1 MSSETQIPEKNPATT
16 AQEDAANTR
25 ARKKRMLM
33 IGGGF
38 ALIGGAWLAYHLLVG
53 RYFEKTDN
61 AYVGGSI
68 VAVNAQTQGTVE
80 AILAEENQA
89 VKAGQDLVKLNAT
102 DAQVALSQAS
112 AQLAETTRQ
121 IQQAFNNTSVA
132 NAQVTQA
139 LTAVQ
144 GAQSALKTAQDAV
157 SRRAPLVK
165 TGAVSREEFATA
177 QDALV
182 RAKSALASAQAASIV
197 AKTQSNTASA
207 QVQGTD
213 VAHHPSVE
221 RAKAAFRAAY
231 INKKRL
237 AVVAPIDGIIAKRF
251 VQVGQSVAPN
261 VPLMNIVAANQV
273 WIDAN
278 FKETQ
283 LANLRVGQ
291 PVEVR
296 ADMYGNA
303 VEFKGKV
310 QGIAMGTGSAFSLIP
325 AQNATG
331 NWIKIVQ
338 RVPVRIVL
346 DDPEQLKK
354 APLRV
359 GMSIAA
365 TVDTHERDLPL
376 IGSVT
381 GDTAPSNLSTEVYA
395 QDEAEADAAA
405 MDIINKNQR

>member
-1 MSSETQIPEKNPATT
+1 MSTENQTPETESTATPIAPTSEPSLTPEQET
-16 AQEDAANTR
+16 ANSR
-25 ARKKRMLM
+25 ARKKRMILV
-33 IGGGF
+33 GGGF
-38 ALIGGAWLAYHLLVG
+38 ALIGAAWLAYYLLVG
-53 RYFEKTDN
+53 RYYEETDN

-80 AILAEENQA
+80 AILAEENQE
-89 VKAGQDLVKLNAT
+89 VKAGQSLVKLNAT
-102 DAQVALSQAS
+102 DAAVALSQAS

-132 NAQVTQA
+132 NAQLKQA
-139 LTAVQ
+139 QVAV
-144 GAQSALKTAQDAV
+144 KTAQDAV
-157 SRRAPLVK
+157 NRRAPLVG
-165 TGAVSREEFATA
+165 TGAVSKEEFAS
-177 QDALV
+177 
-182 RAKSALASAQAASIV
+182 AKDTLARAQAALQV
-197 AKTQSNTASA
+197 ASSQSSTAIA
-207 QVQGTD
+207 QVSGTD
-213 VAHHPSVE
+213 VSHHPSVE

-231 INKKRL
+231 INQKRL
-237 AVVAPIDGIIAKRF
+237 AILAPMDGIIAKRF
-251 VQVGQSVAPN
+251 VQVGQSVSPN

-273 WIDAN
+273 WVDAN

-291 PVEVR
+291 PVEIR
-296 ADMYGNA
+296 ADVYGSSA
-303 VEFKGKV
+303 DFKGKV
-310 QGIAMGTGSAFSLIP
+310 QGIAIGTGSAFSVLP

-365 TVDTHERDLPL
+365 TVDTHQRDLPL
-376 IGSVT
+376 IGAVT
-381 GDTAPSNLSTEVYA
+381 GDAAPANLSTTVYE
-395 QDEAEADAAA
+395 QDEKDADDAAMA
-405 MDIINKNQR
+405 IINKNQR

>member
-1 MSSETQIPEKNPATT
+1 MSTENQTPETESTATPIAPTSEPSLTPEQET
-16 AQEDAANTR
+16 ANSR
-25 ARKKRMLM
+25 ARKKRMILV
-33 IGGGF
+33 GGGF
-38 ALIGGAWLAYHLLVG
+38 ALIGAAWLAYYLLVG
-53 RYFEKTDN
+53 RYYEETDN

-80 AILAEENQA
+80 AILAEENQE
-89 VKAGQDLVKLNAT
+89 VKAGQPLVKLNAT
-102 DAQVALSQAS
+102 DAAVALSQAS

-132 NAQVTQA
+132 NAQLKQA
-139 LTAVQ
+139 QVAV
-144 GAQSALKTAQDAV
+144 KTAQDAV
-157 SRRAPLVK
+157 NRRAPLVA
-165 TGAVSREEFATA
+165 TGAVSKEEFAS
-177 QDALV
+177 
-182 RAKSALASAQAASIV
+182 AKDTLARAQAALQV
-197 AKTQSNTASA
+197 ASSQNSTAIA
-207 QVQGTD
+207 QVSGTD
-213 VAHHPSVE
+213 VSHHPSVE

-231 INKKRL
+231 INQKRL
-237 AVVAPIDGIIAKRF
+237 AILAPMDGIVAKRF
-251 VQVGQSVAPN
+251 VQVGQSVSPN

-273 WIDAN
+273 WVDAN

-291 PVEVR
+291 PVEIR
-296 ADMYGNA
+296 ADVYGSSA
-303 VEFKGKV
+303 DFKGKV
-310 QGIAMGTGSAFSLIP
+310 QGIAIGTGSAFSVLP

-365 TVDTHERDLPL
+365 TVDTHQRDLPL
-376 IGSVT
+376 IGAVT
-381 GDTAPSNLSTEVYA
+381 GDAAPANLSTTVYE
-395 QDEAEADAAA
+395 QDEKDADDAAMA
-405 MDIINKNQR
+405 IINKNQR